1 MNTLEKEIIA
11 TLVFFN
17 SFEKA
22 LTVEELFENLYR
34 ENPMSEKRIEEQI
47 ITALKS
53 LEQRG
58 LIDASQTQGRLS
70 VKLKGAQT
78 IDRSRYNEKLMSKVH
93 RWAWIFKLC
102 PFLELVGVCN
112 TLGFNAAKE
121 GSDIDL
127 FVVTSGGRLFLGRT
141 FLTLM
146 TQTLGLRRH
155 GHKVSER
162 FCLSFL
168 VDASDQA
175 VYKLALKEDIYFTYW
190 LKNLRIVYARNP
202 DAVEDFAGNNKYWVS
217 KYLHHP
223 NFSTEEV
230 RSGKF
235 LLSRMVE
242 FVLGGFIGNIFEKFL
257 RRWQLSR
264 ARKKAGELP
273 DLTGTILTETIL
285 KFHNIDRRRE
295 IHEKWEGVTRSVC
308 RGNRAL

>member
-1 MNTLEKEIIA
+1 MEILEKEIIA
-11 TLVFFN
+11 TLAFFN

-34 ENPMSEKRIEEQI
+34 ENPTSSVNGEGEI
-47 ITALKS
+47 ISSLKS
-53 LEQRG
+53 MERRG
-58 LIDASQTQGRLS
+58 LIEALQAKGRIAI
-70 VKLKGAQT
+70 KLAGTKAVDNT
-78 IDRSRYNEKLMSKVH
+78 AYNEKLMAKVL

-146 TQTLGLRRH
+146 TQALGLRRH
-155 GHKVSER
+155 GLKVSER

-202 DAVEDFAGNNKYWVS
+202 DTVEDFAGNNKYWVS

-230 RSGKF
+230 KHGKYT
-235 LLSRMVE
+235 LARMAE
-242 FVLGGFIGNIFEKFL
+242 FVLGGFMGNIFEKFL

-264 ARKKAGELP
+264 ARKKASELP
-273 DLTGTILTETIL
+273 DLTGTILTETVL
-285 KFHNIDRRRE
+285 KFHNTDRRRE
-295 IHEKWEGVTRSVC
+295 IHDKWRMAKQAHHT
-308 RGNRAL
+308 

>member
-1 MNTLEKEIIA
+1 MKTLEKEIIA
-11 TLVFFN
+11 TLGFF
-17 SFEKA
+17 STFEKA
-22 LTVEELFENLYR
+22 LTIEELFENLYR
-34 ENPMSEKRIEEQI
+34 ENPMSEIHSMSEMI
-47 ITALKS
+47 SSLKS
-53 LEQRG
+53 LEQKELIEALQARG
-58 LIDASQTQGRLS
+58 RIAI
-70 VKLKGAQT
+70 KLAGTKAT
-78 IDRSRYNEKLMSKVH
+78 DNTVYNEKLMAKAL

-127 FVVTSGGRLFLGRT
+127 FIVTSDGRLFLGRT
-141 FLTLM
+141 FITLI
-146 TQTLGLRRH
+146 TQALGLRRH
-155 GHKVSER
+155 GRKISER

-202 DAVEDFAGNNKYWVS
+202 DTIEDFASNNKYWVS

-230 RSGKF
+230 KHGKYT
-235 LLSRMVE
+235 LARIAE
-242 FVLGGFIGNIFEKFL
+242 FTLGGFMGNFFEKFL
-257 RRWQLSR
+257 RRWQLAR

-285 KFHNIDRRRE
+285 KFHNTDRRRE
-295 IHEKWEGVTRSVC
+295 IHDKWRMAKQAHHT
-308 RGNRAL
+308 